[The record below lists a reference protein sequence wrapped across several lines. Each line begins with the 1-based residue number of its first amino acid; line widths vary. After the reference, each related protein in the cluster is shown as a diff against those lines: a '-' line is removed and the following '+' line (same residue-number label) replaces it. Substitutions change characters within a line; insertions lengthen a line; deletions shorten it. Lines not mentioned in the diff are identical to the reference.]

1 MVKILAPQGELVEG
15 RHYKVVC
22 EASGSRPKA
31 EITWWKDGMLMTDAT
46 TQHQVHAGCFINFRP
61 MLYYATRPL

>member
-22 EASGSRPKA
+22 DASGSRPKA
-31 EITWWKDGMLMTDAT
+31 KITWWKDGMLMTDAT
-46 TQHQVHAGCFINFRP
+46 MQVLTHETISTVIR
-61 MLYYATRPL
+61 